1 MGYHTNMYS
10 FTPCIYTHRV
20 MAENSTPLCLEN
32 TKEENTYKYY
42 ISIRN
47 PETNTNLLDDVI
59 DTLLDSEVVN

>member
-1 MGYHTNMYS
+1 MGYHTNTYS

-20 MAENSTPLCLEN
+20 MAPLCLEN

>member
-1 MGYHTNMYS
+1 
-10 FTPCIYTHRV
+10 
-20 MAENSTPLCLEN
+20 MAPLCLEN